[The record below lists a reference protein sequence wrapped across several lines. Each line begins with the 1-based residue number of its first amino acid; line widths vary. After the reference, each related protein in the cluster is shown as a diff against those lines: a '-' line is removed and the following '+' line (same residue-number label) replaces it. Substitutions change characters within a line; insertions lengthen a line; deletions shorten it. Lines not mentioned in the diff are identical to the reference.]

1 MVNGKA
7 YAIYTDFRVWM
18 RFCLEFEAFRDGGYE
33 GVMDIS
39 YLFKNLLPEFEK
51 PEDYQTIIDFAYPQ
65 NVVPRGIQDAE
76 ERILDFRIDSDYI
89 YSAFMQDYKIDLCE
103 AKMHWH
109 KFKALLNGISENT
122 RLCQIMGYRSY
133 TGEQVENHDKIYKKL
148 KNAWELPKKLT
159 EEEKHQNEEFERYF
173 S

>member
-1 MVNGKA
+1 MKILIDARSMGTKPSGIGM
-7 YAIYTDFRVWM
+7 YIYNFAKELVK
-18 RFCLEFEAFRDGGYE
+18 E
-33 GVMDIS
+33 
-39 YLFKNLLPEFEK
+39 